1 MKSLSSWYSAWPSSG
16 TGSVSRIFSVS
27 RLQSAHETEDTGKHV
42 ITFECGLMHAA
53 TCERVST
60 EGGGG
65 GEAGGGVSQQI
76 GERGGDGGKRRFPS
90 PFQHLWKLVLTERRR
105 FRDTA
110 L

>member
-1 MKSLSSWYSAWPSSG
+1 
-16 TGSVSRIFSVS
+16 
-27 RLQSAHETEDTGKHV
+27 
-42 ITFECGLMHAA
+42 MHGA

-105 FRDTA
+105 FRDTP